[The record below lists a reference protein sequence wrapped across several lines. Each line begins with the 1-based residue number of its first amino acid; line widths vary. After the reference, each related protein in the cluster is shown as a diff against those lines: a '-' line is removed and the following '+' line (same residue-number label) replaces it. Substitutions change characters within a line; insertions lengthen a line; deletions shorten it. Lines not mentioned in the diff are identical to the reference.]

1 MSPGPP
7 SAQLVA
13 QEKQYMLANLNG
25 ALIYRFMLGIYTGL
39 FALTLYLYFSK
50 KNQTTT
56 QIIIVIGSLAVLYIV
71 TSLSNVLAWLYS
83 NHNFVLYNMNRTQMF
98 LYSVA
103 GDLGWEDSDAAFIP
117 LAIVDGA
124 VFLCA
129 DGLLV
134 WRCYHV
140 CSHSLRSFLLPIM
153 LLIAEACLVIS
164 WMIYEIFLHLKP
176 QNMNTHTESIYNRL
190 LSSTYISSALTS
202 VVATSIIC
210 FKIYTHIVPGLSS
223 RRHYRTIIDIIIQ
236 SSALYSTTV
245 VLQAILGF
253 VVNVDLTHTFNI
265 AVGQI
270 YVQALYDVIKGLAPT
285 LMAARLCMASAQQ
298 DTEVF
303 STSATQRTLETCA
316 TQLTPGSPADVRGDD
331 VEMQSKVPA
340 PVGLF
345 HSEFSFASR
354 IHASARVL
362 NVYLYPTSVHY
373 MATRTMSTSLPAP
386 VASSSSIPATP
397 PLPFIQVLKNM
408 ATSAHGMN
416 NSWGRP
422 SLPPTFFEEK
432 PSLTFQQIDLRQ
444 TGPES
449 VGSEI
454 HIFGVTKAGHS
465 ILARITGFEHYFY
478 YPAPA
483 AFAAADEEPFCKWLN
498 DQLSPGSSI
507 ARVLT
512 SGQGLYK
519 DLFTSVGDTFEA
531 DVPYFMRFMV
541 DNQVNAMTWLRIEP
555 GNYEIIPAEEKV
567 SHCQVEIKVNQ
578 EALLICETVNDRL
591 KFPPLRI
598 LSFDIETLVPS
609 DGSFPS
615 GLRDSV
621 IQIGNMVS
629 IYGQETPII
638 RNIFVLDTCSP
649 IEGAQ
654 VLSFDQEKDMLSAWQ
669 QFFLEV
675 DPDVVI
681 GYNVTQ
687 FDIPYLLTRANTLGL
702 SQFPYLG
709 RIKCKSLQMFHEWAL
724 TPYLFLSSPPMST
737 FRGRSTFSSCPGY
750 DGRLMLDLFPH
761 IREHYPSLSGPGA
774 YKLNGVSAH
783 FLGEKKEDMHY
794 SNIPIF
800 QHAGPGGRRTLAV
813 YCLKDVYLPLLL
825 FTKLKCFEIEVKE
838 AKEAHVPYNVMR
850 VARPLKTLSKRCL
863 DAFER
868 EYVIRDMAAMRTT
881 QNVVI
886 APTTT

>member
-1 MSPGPP
+1 
-7 SAQLVA
+7 
-13 QEKQYMLANLNG
+13 
-25 ALIYRFMLGIYTGL
+25 
-39 FALTLYLYFSK
+39 
-50 KNQTTT
+50 
-56 QIIIVIGSLAVLYIV
+56 
-71 TSLSNVLAWLYS
+71 
-83 NHNFVLYNMNRTQMF
+83 
-98 LYSVA
+98 
-103 GDLGWEDSDAAFIP
+103 
-117 LAIVDGA
+117 
-124 VFLCA
+124 
-129 DGLLV
+129 
-134 WRCYHV
+134 
-140 CSHSLRSFLLPIM
+140 
-153 LLIAEACLVIS
+153 
-164 WMIYEIFLHLKP
+164 
-176 QNMNTHTESIYNRL
+176 
-190 LSSTYISSALTS
+190 
-202 VVATSIIC
+202 
-210 FKIYTHIVPGLSS
+210 
-223 RRHYRTIIDIIIQ
+223 
-236 SSALYSTTV
+236 
-245 VLQAILGF
+245 
-253 VVNVDLTHTFNI
+253 
-265 AVGQI
+265 
-270 YVQALYDVIKGLAPT
+270 
-285 LMAARLCMASAQQ
+285 
-298 DTEVF
+298 
-303 STSATQRTLETCA
+303 
-316 TQLTPGSPADVRGDD
+316 
-331 VEMQSKVPA
+331 
-340 PVGLF
+340 
-345 HSEFSFASR
+345 
-354 IHASARVL
+354 
-362 NVYLYPTSVHY
+362 

-422 SLPPTFFEEK
+422 SLPPTLFEEK
-432 PSLTFQQIDLRQ
+432 PSLTFQQIDLLQ

-483 AFAAADEEPFCKWLN
+483 AFAVVDEEPFCKWLN
-498 DQLSPGSSI
+498 DQLCPGSSI
-507 ARVLT
+507 VSRVELEEQCPGPALPSVPFLKISFSDHRYIHRVKGVLT

-541 DNQVNAMTWLRIEP
+541 DNQVNAMTWMRIEP
-555 GNYEIIPAEEKV
+555 GNYEVIPAEEKV
-567 SHCQVEIKVNQ
+567 SRCQVEIKVNQ
-578 EALLICETVNDRL
+578 DALLICETVNNRL

-638 RNIFVLDTCSP
+638 RNVFTLDTCSP

-709 RIKCKSLQMFHEWAL
+709 RIKSLPQCLPSGA
-724 TPYLFLSSPPMST
+724 
-737 FRGRSTFSSCPGY
+737 RSTFASCPGY

-761 IREHYPSLSGPGA
+761 IREHYPSLTGPGA

-794 SNIPIF
+794 SNIPIL
-800 QHAGPGGRRTLAV
+800 QGRGPDERRTLAV

-825 FTKLKCFEIEVKE
+825 FAKLNCFETEVKE
-838 AKEAHVPYNVMR
+838 AKKAYVPYNVMR
-850 VARPLKTLSKRCL
+850 VARTLKILSQRCL
-863 DAFER
+863 DAFAR
-868 EYVIRDMAAMRTT
+868 KYVIRDMAAMRTT
-881 QNVVI
+881 QNIVI
-886 APTTT
+886 ARTTT